1 MKVVW
6 RVELKTESSVHTHP
20 LVVLADVHAGHK
32 EYHILSSIPKLTK
45 SCMWRPDNYM
55 KQNLLV
61 AWVGS
66 IRPMDSH
73 FAGSHTSPWSM
84 AMLDFGRLLL
94 DPKSFVNA
102 KYQTM
107 QPLCPYF
114 VWAYTSGGTV
124 PGERR
129 MVCKKRVL
137 NSGNASGYSHY
148 PILLTP
154 QFSHCPFP
162 LKYFY
167 YSNQADRCFL

>member
-1 MKVVW
+1 MSMQGTRSTKF
-6 RVELKTESSVHTHP
+6 
-20 LVVLADVHAGHK
+20 
-32 EYHILSSIPKLTK
+32 YQSIPKLTK

-66 IRPMDSH
+66 IRPMDLH
-73 FAGSHTSPWSM
+73 FAGSCTSPWSM
-84 AMLDFGRLLL
+84 TMLDFGRLLP
-94 DPKSFVNA
+94 DPKSFVMLST
-102 KYQTM
+102 K
-107 QPLCPYF
+107 LCSHC
-114 VWAYTSGGTV
+114 VHMSGPTHQEAQY

-137 NSGNASGYSHY
+137 NSGNASGYGHY

-162 LKYFY
+162 LRYFY
-167 YSNQADRCFL
+167 YPNQADKCFL